1 MNYFIITGTSSGIG
15 EAIARKLILDRHSV
29 FCISRSLNESL
40 VELAS
45 SVQNLLWYKEFDLAE
60 TLLIPDLMN
69 QIFLKIKP
77 DEVSGIA
84 LINNA
89 ATLDPIGPAG
99 SYPATDL
106 SRHMLVNLAAPIL
119 LSSEFIR
126 LTESL
131 NVPKSIVNIGSG
143 AANTPYAGWGPYC
156 SSKAGLEMF
165 TRTTNLEQH
174 QKQFPVRVL
183 SVAPG
188 VVDTPMQEKLRNVG
202 LSDFPMKSRFE
213 ELYLENRLSRP
224 SDVADKIT
232 GLIFGKIPIEN
243 ELIDLRNL

>member
-1 MNYFIITGTSSGIG
+1 MNYYIITGTSSGIG
-15 EAIARKLILDRHSV
+15 EAIARKLILERHCI
-29 FCISRSLNESL
+29 FCISRRLNESL

-45 SVQNLLWYKEFDLAE
+45 SIQCILWYTESDLADIS
-60 TLLIPDLMN
+60 LIPGLMDE
-69 QIFLKIKP
+69 IFLRIEPK
-77 DEVSGIA
+77 ELSSIA

-106 SRHMLVNLAAPIL
+106 SRHILVNLAAPML

-126 LTESL
+126 LTEGL

-143 AANTPYAGWGPYC
+143 AATTPYAGWGPYC

-165 TRTTNLEQH
+165 TRTTNLEQQH
-174 QKQFPVRVL
+174 KKFPVRVL
-183 SVAPG
+183 NIAPG
-188 VVDTPMQEKLRNVG
+188 VVDTLMQEKLRNTS

-213 ELYLENRLSRP
+213 ELYLENLLSRP
-224 SDVADKIT
+224 AEVAEKIT
-232 GLIFGKIPIEN
+232 GLIFGKIPAEN
-243 ELIDLRNL
+243 PIIDLRKL

>member
-1 MNYFIITGTSSGIG
+1 MNFYIITGTSSGIG
-15 EAIARKLILDRHSV
+15 EAIARKLILDRQCI
-29 FCISRSLNESL
+29 FCISRILNESL
-40 VELAS
+40 MELAS
-45 SVQNLLWYKEFDLAE
+45 SVRNTLWYKEFDLAD
-60 TLLIPDLMN
+60 TSLIPGLMDE
-69 QIFLKIKP
+69 IFQTIQPEEL
-77 DEVSGIA
+77 SSIA

-106 SRHMLVNLAAPIL
+106 SRHMLVNLAAPMQ

-131 NVPKSIVNIGSG
+131 NIPKSIVNIGSG
-143 AANTPYAGWGPYC
+143 ASTTPYAGWGPYC

-165 TRTTNLEQH
+165 TRTTNLEQQ

-188 VVDTPMQEKLRNVG
+188 VVDTPMQEKLRNTS
-202 LSDFPMKSRFE
+202 LSEFPMKSRFE
-213 ELYLENRLSRP
+213 ELYLENHLSRP
-224 SDVADKIT
+224 AEVADKIT
-232 GLIFGKIPIEN
+232 GLIFRKIPAEN
-243 ELIDLRNL
+243 CIIDLRKL

>member
-1 MNYFIITGTSSGIG
+1 MNYYIITGTSSGIG
-15 EAIARKLILDRHSV
+15 EAIARKLILDRHRV

-45 SVQNLLWYKEFDLAE
+45 SVQSKVWYKEFDLAE
-60 TLLIPDLMN
+60 ILLIPELIN

-77 DEVSGIA
+77 DEISAIA

-89 ATLDPIGPAG
+89 AILDPIGPAG

-106 SRHMLVNLAAPIL
+106 SRHMLVNLAAPML

-143 AANTPYAGWGPYC
+143 ASTTPYAGWGPYC

-165 TRTTNLEQH
+165 TRSTNLEQQ

-188 VVDTPMQEKLRNVG
+188 VVDTPMQEKLRNVS
-202 LSDFPMKSRFE
+202 LSDFPMKPRFE
-213 ELYLENRLSRP
+213 ELYLENQLSRP
-224 SDVADKIT
+224 AEVADKIT
-232 GLIFGKIPIEN
+232 NLIFGKIPAEN
-243 ELIDLRNL
+243 GIIDLTKL